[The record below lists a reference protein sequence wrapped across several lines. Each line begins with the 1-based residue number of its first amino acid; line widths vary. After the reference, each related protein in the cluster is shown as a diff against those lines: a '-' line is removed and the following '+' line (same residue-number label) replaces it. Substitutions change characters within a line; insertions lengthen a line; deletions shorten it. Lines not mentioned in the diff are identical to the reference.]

1 MLNYELTPN
10 HTGFVLWGDYATLK
24 KLQEFVYKVVEES
37 ILIED
42 KEGFILGLAYDARK
56 AFQGERRESH
66 VDNDGDQNKIFGVEV
81 LWPVILIQ
89 VGVLRHAMAFMICNR
104 LDQATMFELEHVV
117 ELAARAAIP
126 STADE
131 IIHSVY
137 QIGTMPYQHIDAV
150 LNSRCCYFIE
160 LPAQQRMSLLPK
172 LMETFNPMYD
182 FLAKQNHVKRPAIIS
197 PDAFAEGDREW
208 PDFDW

>member
-10 HTGFVLWGDYATLK
+10 HTGFVLWGNYATLK
-24 KLQEFVYKVVEES
+24 QLHEFIYKVVDES

-42 KEGFILGLAYDARK
+42 KEGFILGLAYDVRK
-56 AFQGERRESH
+56 AFEGQRRESH
-66 VDNDGDQNKIFGVEV
+66 VDYDGDRNKIFAVEV

-131 IIHSVY
+131 IIHSMY

-160 LPAQQRMSLLPK
+160 LPSQKRLSILPR
-172 LMETFNPMYD
+172 LMETFDTMYD
-182 FLAKQNHVKRPAIIS
+182 FLAKQKHEKRPAVIS

-208 PDFDW
+208 PDFEW

>member
-10 HTGFVLWGDYATLK
+10 HTGFVLWGNYATLK
-24 KLQEFVYKVVEES
+24 QLHKFVYKVVEES
-37 ILIED
+37 IFIED
-42 KEGFILGLAYDARK
+42 KEGFVLGLAYDARK

-66 VDNDGDQNKIFGVEV
+66 VDYGGDRNKIFGVEV

-131 IIHSVY
+131 IIHSMY
-137 QIGTMPYQHIDAV
+137 RTGAMPYQHIDAV

-160 LPAQQRMSLLPK
+160 LPAQKRLSILPK
-172 LMETFNPMYD
+172 LMETFGPMYD
-182 FLAKQNHVKRPAIIS
+182 FLAKQNPVMRHGIIPLNS
-197 PDAFAEGDREW
+197 FADGDREW

>member
-1 MLNYELTPN
+1 
-10 HTGFVLWGDYATLK
+10 
-24 KLQEFVYKVVEES
+24 
-37 ILIED
+37 
-42 KEGFILGLAYDARK
+42 
-56 AFQGERRESH
+56 
-66 VDNDGDQNKIFGVEV
+66 
-81 LWPVILIQ
+81 
-89 VGVLRHAMAFMICNR
+89 
-104 LDQATMFELEHVV
+104 MFELEHVV

-131 IIHSVY
+131 IIHSMY

>member
-24 KLQEFVYKVVEES
+24 RLHEFVHKVVEES

-56 AFQGERRESH
+56 AFEEQRRESYM
-66 VDNDGDQNKIFGVEV
+66 DYGGDRNKIFGVEI

-89 VGVLRHAMAFMICNR
+89 VGVLRHAMAFMISNR

-117 ELAARAAIP
+117 ELAARAAMP

-131 IIHSVY
+131 IIHSMY
-137 QIGTMPYQHIDAV
+137 QTGAMPYQHIDAV

-160 LPAQQRMSLLPK
+160 LPAQKRLSILPK
-172 LMETFNPMYD
+172 LMETFDPMYE
-182 FLAKQNHVKRPAIIS
+182 FIAKQNHEKRPAIIS
-197 PDAFAEGDREW
+197 PIVFAEGDREW